1 MLLPWRGTFGFGLKL
16 RENLRFGISYEVRP
30 YASAEYTNSRGAVST
45 PWLSSS
51 ALHIGGEYRAAEW
64 LVIRGGVTNYAEVF
78 QPVTGGI
85 RGQPVTYPV
94 YALGATIRFAGTALN
109 LAYEYSD
116 MKYIDT
122 WVNAASI
129 NREIRNTLAA
139 SLAVDLPLGK

>member
-129 NREIRNTLAA
+129 NREIKNTLVA
-139 SLAVDLPLGK
+139 SFAVELQ